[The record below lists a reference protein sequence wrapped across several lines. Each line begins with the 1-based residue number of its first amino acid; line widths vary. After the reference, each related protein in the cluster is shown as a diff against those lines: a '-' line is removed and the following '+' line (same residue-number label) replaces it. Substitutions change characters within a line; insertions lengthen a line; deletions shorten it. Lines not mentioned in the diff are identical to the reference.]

1 MGYFIWANYLNTGNT
16 MIDNDHRQ
24 LVGMI
29 NALNDAAAAGKGQ
42 YVMNK
47 VLNNLITYC
56 KVHFEREEDLM
67 RRNAYPKYQEHKNEH
82 DKFIAEIDRL
92 KNDFDKGM
100 TINSTYIVKILSDW
114 LRNHIVKVDTQL
126 ANSIQGTTN

>member
-67 RRNAYPKYQEHKNEH
+67 RRTAYPKYQEHRNEH

-92 KNDFDKGM
+92 KNDFDNGM

-114 LRNHIVKVDTQL
+114 LRNPIVKVDTQL